1 MLRPNIHVARR
12 LHKYLLY
19 GWIEN
24 LDTVRHIPLGKF
36 WGIPVS
42 ITPIIW
48 LSPFLFLALGMLQ
61 NSSASKNF
69 PVIFYFALV
78 YLIGV
83 EITTLFHQFGH
94 ILGGKLVGSPMDELL
109 LTATRGVN
117 IYHGDQSR
125 LPSYVHLG
133 RALGGPIFNLLVAG
147 VLYLMLPLVERGF
160 VFDLLVSLAATN
172 LFFGVGSFL
181 PLPSIDGWVI
191 WREVLQNARA
201 SFVRRT
207 T

>member
-1 MLRPNIHVARR
+1 MPRGLS

-19 GWIEN
+19 GWLEN

-42 ITPIIW
+42 ITPLLW
-48 LSPFLFLALGMLQ
+48 LSPFVFLTLGILQ
-61 NSSASKNF
+61 NWSASENLSN
-69 PVIFYFALV
+69 VFYLACV

-117 IYHGDQSR
+117 LYHGDQTSV
-125 LPSYVHLG
+125 PSYAHLG
-133 RALGGPIFNLLVAG
+133 RALGGPVFNLLVAG
-147 VLYLMLPLVERGF
+147 VIYLTLSFHERGF
-160 VFDLLVSLAATN
+160 VFDLLTSLAATN
-172 LFFGVGSFL
+172 LFFGAGGFL
-181 PLPSIDGWVI
+181 PLPSIDGWII
-191 WREVLQNARA
+191 WREVLRIARSRLA
-201 SFVRRT
+201 RQIA
-207 T
+207 